1 MLTVSG
7 KTALCKCIQTSILQ
21 HNYKYVQR
29 KNRKR
34 TEHSPHIVTCGVY
47 RRPVHVP
54 RPKITFSLDPGTST
68 LGQARTSW
76 ITDTGLLSLDGQLF
90 TMRGHLLRLKV
101 KVCATGKNISF
112 SGSTSIAV
120 YATTLLVYRLLKI
133 RCQVGVPSHIFHKS
147 YIYHIFHIFHIRL
160 LTI

>member
-1 MLTVSG
+1 MWSVPSSG
-7 KTALCKCIQTSILQ
+7 SCSST
-21 HNYKYVQR
+21 
-29 KNRKR
+29 KNN
-34 TEHSPHIVTCGVY
+34 
-47 RRPVHVP
+47 
-54 RPKITFSLDPGTST
+54 FSLDPGTST

-76 ITDTGLLSLDGQLF
+76 ITENGLLSPDGQLF

-147 YIYHIFHIFHIRL
+147 YIYHIFLSKMLRNVVKNLMWWFLRYTHLYRWFMPGLKLPCPCWERL
-160 LTI
+160 DREDKRNNL